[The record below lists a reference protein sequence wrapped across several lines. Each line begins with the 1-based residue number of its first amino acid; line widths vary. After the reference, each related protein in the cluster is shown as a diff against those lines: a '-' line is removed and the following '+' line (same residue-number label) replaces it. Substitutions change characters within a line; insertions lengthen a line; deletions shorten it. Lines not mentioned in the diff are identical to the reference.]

1 VPLRLIV
8 LLAPLTLLVCAAEG
22 AAQSAPTND
31 VCLTCHGEP
40 DMRRANGTSV
50 TVDPKA
56 FEHSVHSPLSCT
68 DCHADLAKTEDFPH
82 PEKLAKVDCSS
93 CHDDPAKQL
102 LTSVHARRP
111 HGNGP
116 ALACIDCHGPPHQ
129 ILPSSDPQS
138 ATNKLTIATTC
149 GRCHGDSQAPQGFRG
164 PAVARSFSDSIHGE
178 ALIKAG
184 LVVAPTCSDC
194 HTSHRVVE
202 KTSPESPVFGTNV
215 PATCGKC
222 HAGVEREYHQ
232 GVHGVA
238 LAAGDKQAPQCATC
252 HTAHGIT
259 RTEGADWQL
268 AAVKEC
274 GTCHAQA
281 LATYRDT
288 YHGKVTQLGFSPV
301 AKCADCHRPHQIF
314 KPGDPRSSVHPQ
326 NLQATCGKCHG
337 QVSAN
342 FVQYQPHA
350 NPHSREK
357 LPALYYS
364 ARFMNGLL
372 IGVFAFF
379 GLHTTLWFVRERFGP
394 RDDTKPGSGAS
405 NG

>member
-1 VPLRLIV
+1 MSLRLIV
-8 LLAPLTLLVCAAEG
+8 LVTPLTLLVWAAAG

-40 DMRRANGTSV
+40 DMKRSDGSSV

-68 DCHADLAKTEDFPH
+68 DCHADLAKAEDFPH

-102 LTSVHARRP
+102 LTSVHSKRP

-116 ALACIDCHGPPHQ
+116 SLACIDCHGPPHR
-129 ILPSSDPQS
+129 ILPSTDADS
-138 ATNKLTIATTC
+138 ATNKLNIAATC
-149 GRCHGDSQAPQGFRG
+149 GRCHGDGQAPKGFQG
-164 PAVARSFSDSIHGE
+164 PAVARMFADSIHGQ
-178 ALIKAG
+178 ALTRAG

-194 HTSHRVVE
+194 HTAHSVVE
-202 KTSPESPVFGTNV
+202 KSSPQSPVFKTNI
-215 PATCGKC
+215 PTTCGKC
-222 HAGVEREYHQ
+222 HAGVERDYHA
-232 GVHGVA
+232 GVHGEA
-238 LAAGDKQAPQCATC
+238 LAKGDRNAPQCATC
-252 HTAHGIT
+252 HSAHAVT
-259 RTEGADWQL
+259 RTEADQWQL
-268 AAVKEC
+268 SAVKEC

-288 YHGKVTQLGFSPV
+288 YHGKVTSLGFTPV
-301 AKCADCHRPHQIF
+301 AKCANCHKPHQIF
-314 KPGDPRSSVHPQ
+314 RASDPRSSVHPQ
-326 NLQATCGKCHG
+326 NLQATCAQCHA

-342 FVQYQPHA
+342 FVKYQPHA
-350 NPHSREK
+350 NSHSPEK

-372 IGVFAFF
+372 FGVFAFF
-379 GLHTTLWFVRERFGP
+379 GLHSVLWFSRERFG
-394 RDDTKPGSGAS
+394 RDNDGKPGKGTSHD
-405 NG
+405 